1 MIHPYTIYLYETCS
15 CTLSFKKNVNS
26 LSCMERADD
35 GLADAGLTFCGNHE
49 NMASQQ
55 SALYSQSHPGKQDM
69 SAVTKVMMAH

>member
-1 MIHPYTIYLYETCS
+1 MKHVHAPFLLKRMLIAYHAWREQ
-15 CTLSFKKNVNS
+15 
-26 LSCMERADD
+26 
-35 GLADAGLTFCGNHE
+35 ADAGLTFCGNHE